1 MSTGT
6 VRTGN
11 VADVSEGKTSSLVF
25 DVVGSW
31 VVTGVTGVVGGIYV
45 AVTVFVIVLVI
56 TVGKGHS
63 KTVRVGEPSTWRRVS
78 TPDVSAVLIE

>member
-31 VVTGVTGVVGGIYV
+31 VVIGVTGVVGGIYV

-56 TVGKGHS
+56 TVG
-63 KTVRVGEPSTWRRVS
+63 
-78 TPDVSAVLIE
+78 